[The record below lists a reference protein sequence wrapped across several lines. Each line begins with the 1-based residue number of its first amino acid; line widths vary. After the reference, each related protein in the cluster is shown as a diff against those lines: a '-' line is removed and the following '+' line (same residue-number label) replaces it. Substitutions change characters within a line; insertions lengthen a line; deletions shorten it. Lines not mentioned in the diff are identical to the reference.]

1 MGNEMM
7 EGLPWTPV
15 LPVQSYNFFLK
26 NQCIY
31 SHSLVLKDTDRTG
44 QNNSSGSMG
53 FSALTK

>member
-7 EGLPWTPV
+7 GGLPWTPM
-15 LPVQSYNFFLK
+15 LPVQSYNFFK
-26 NQCIY
+26 KINAFIHTHWC
-31 SHSLVLKDTDRTG
+31 SKTDRTG